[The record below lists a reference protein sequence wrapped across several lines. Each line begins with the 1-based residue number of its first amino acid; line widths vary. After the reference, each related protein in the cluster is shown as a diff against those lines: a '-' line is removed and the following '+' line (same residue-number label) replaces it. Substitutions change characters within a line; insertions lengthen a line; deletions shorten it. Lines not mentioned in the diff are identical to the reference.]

1 MAFPSSRTL
10 NTLSLISIVIIF
22 AIIFYVEYVDGA
34 IPCPLCM
41 VQRAALIGFGA
52 VIIVAGMH
60 SPKRWGI
67 YVYGALM
74 LLFSISGMLTAV
86 RQLWIQSL
94 PASQAPTTCGVDIY
108 YLLQMLPFDK
118 ALMQIFNGTAECAQ
132 VTWSFLGLSMA
143 AWSFISFVVFA
154 LLALRQFIRQ

>member
-67 YVYGALM
+67 YV
-74 LLFSISGMLTAV
+74 
-86 RQLWIQSL
+86 
-94 PASQAPTTCGVDIY
+94 
-108 YLLQMLPFDK
+108 
-118 ALMQIFNGTAECAQ
+118 
-132 VTWSFLGLSMA
+132 
-143 AWSFISFVVFA
+143 
-154 LLALRQFIRQ
+154 